1 MGMMKNTSI
10 GSSSKKSN
18 SVQATAAA
26 SIAIAGKSSR
36 ACDGC
41 GVQRAQWYC
50 AADEAYLCDGCDTGV
65 HSANSVAWRHERVRL
80 APNGAPLKM
89 PKRSSSAASSH
100 HLSKPYKTK
109 GVAKEAAA
117 ATDHR
122 QAQATPLLPPPPPP
136 LPTATVV
143 LPSRKRFRSIRP
155 HPQRLRSATTDRRAP
170 RSKKVCKSSSKAS
183 GEEREQKVKVEF
195 VDPCEISCDEVVDDY
210 DDDGGGEAP
219 LEVPAFITV
228 IQDSHETSSQ
238 ISLQQGYNV
247 TGSRFLHEVVGH
259 SASDSDSSFLSGFFK
274 GKAALAQ
281 GGGNL
286 RVGGDAEGEDRFL
299 VPDSFEDCCCL
310 DSGVDGTTVS
320 LIGGGGNS
328 ESSAVFIG
336 GDIPGLVIDDFHGFD
351 YGLNFDLAIRVEE
364 HFDLRV
370 GGGAAAAAASEDH
383 GCFTSTTCSDGSGSS
398 FSSGVDQQQSGDLE
412 NCIPP
417 TPSPFARFFASSRVK
432 TEEEEDVT
440 KQTLQGPAEKLK
452 KKAKEILKCSLEGLS
467 EEDLR
472 HVPSLR
478 LDYEEVLNA
487 WSDRGALW
495 TDDDNLSGSQTVP
508 GSEDSFNSGTPGSC
522 TDICLVP
529 DTMRDEGN
537 LDGGGRGTDDASLS
551 NEGREARV
559 LRYKEKRRTRLFS
572 KKIRYEVRKLNA
584 ERRPRMKV
592 S

>member
-1 MGMMKNTSI
+1 MII
-10 GSSSKKSN
+10 GGYHGKIKLKQKKSCKVLYSTIKLSAVGVIESPFPMQGMDLCIGPYY
-18 SVQATAAA
+18 SVKAP
-26 SIAIAGKSSR
+26 I
-36 ACDGC
+36 
-41 GVQRAQWYC
+41 
-50 AADEAYLCDGCDTGV
+50 CDTGV
-65 HSANSVAWRHERVRL
+65 HSANSVACRHERVRL

-100 HLSKPYKTK
+100 HLSKPYKNK
-109 GVAKEAAA
+109 G
-117 ATDHR
+117 
-122 QAQATPLLPPPPPP
+122 
-136 LPTATVV
+136 
-143 LPSRKRFRSIRP
+143 
-155 HPQRLRSATTDRRAP
+155 RLRSSTTDHRAP

-183 GEEREQKVKVEF
+183 REVHEQKVKVEF
-195 VDPCEISCDEVVDDY
+195 VDPCEISCDEVVDNY

-219 LEVPAFITV
+219 HEVPAFITV

-247 TGSRFLHEVVGH
+247 TGSKFLHEVVGH

-310 DSGVDGTTVS
+310 DSG
-320 LIGGGGNS
+320 
-328 ESSAVFIG
+328 
-336 GDIPGLVIDDFHGFD
+336 
-351 YGLNFDLAIRVEE
+351 
-364 HFDLRV
+364 
-370 GGGAAAAAASEDH
+370 GGAAAAAASEDH

-398 FSSGVDQQQSGDLE
+398 FSSGVDQQQSWDLE

-495 TDDDNLSGSQTVP
+495 TDDDNLSRSQTVP
-508 GSEDSFNSGTPGSC
+508 GGEDSFNS
-522 TDICLVP
+522 
-529 DTMRDEGN
+529 
-537 LDGGGRGTDDASLS
+537 DDASLS

-584 ERRPRMKV
+584 ERRPRMKGRFV
-592 S
+592 KRIQLLSR

>member
-1 MGMMKNTSI
+1 MAHSHC
-10 GSSSKKSN
+10 S
-18 SVQATAAA
+18 ATAAA

-50 AADEAYLCDGCDTGV
+50 AADEAYLCDRCDTGV

-100 HLSKPYKTK
+100 HLSKPYKNK
-109 GVAKEAAA
+109 GRLRSST
-117 ATDHR
+117 TDHR
-122 QAQATPLLPPPPPP
+122 A
-136 LPTATVV
+136 
-143 LPSRKRFRSIRP
+143 PS
-155 HPQRLRSATTDRRAP
+155 
-170 RSKKVCKSSSKAS
+170 SKKVCKSSSRAS
-183 GEEREQKVKVEF
+183 REVHEQKVKVEF
-195 VDPCEISCDEVVDDY
+195 VDPCEISCDEVVDNY

-219 LEVPAFITV
+219 HEVPAFITV

-286 RVGGDAEGEDRFL
+286 R
-299 VPDSFEDCCCL
+299 
-310 DSGVDGTTVS
+310 
-320 LIGGGGNS
+320 
-328 ESSAVFIG
+328 
-336 GDIPGLVIDDFHGFD
+336 
-351 YGLNFDLAIRVEE
+351 
-364 HFDLRV
+364 
-370 GGGAAAAAASEDH
+370 
-383 GCFTSTTCSDGSGSS
+383 
-398 FSSGVDQQQSGDLE
+398 QQSWDLE

-508 GSEDSFNSGTPGSC
+508 GGEDSFNS
-522 TDICLVP
+522 
-529 DTMRDEGN
+529 
-537 LDGGGRGTDDASLS
+537 DDASLS

-584 ERRPRMKV
+584 ERRPRMKGRFV
-592 S
+592 KRIQLLSR

>member
-1 MGMMKNTSI
+1 
-10 GSSSKKSN
+10 KSN
-18 SVQATAAA
+18 SVQAAAAA

-50 AADEAYLCDGCDTGV
+50 AADEAYLCDRCDTGV
-65 HSANSVAWRHERVRL
+65 HSANSVACRHERVRL

-100 HLSKPYKTK
+100 HLSKPYKNK

-117 ATDHR
+117 ATGHR
-122 QAQATPLLPPPPPP
+122 QAQATPLLPPPP
-136 LPTATVV
+136 LPTAT
-143 LPSRKRFRSIRP
+143 
-155 HPQRLRSATTDRRAP
+155 
-170 RSKKVCKSSSKAS
+170 
-183 GEEREQKVKVEF
+183 
-195 VDPCEISCDEVVDDY
+195 
-210 DDDGGGEAP
+210 
-219 LEVPAFITV
+219 
-228 IQDSHETSSQ
+228 
-238 ISLQQGYNV
+238 
-247 TGSRFLHEVVGH
+247 
-259 SASDSDSSFLSGFFK
+259 
-274 GKAALAQ
+274 

-299 VPDSFEDCCCL
+299 VPNSFEDCCCL
-310 DSGVDGTTVS
+310 DSGVDGATVS

-328 ESSAVFIG
+328 EPSAVFIG

-351 YGLNFDLAIRVEE
+351 YGLNFDLAIRGEE
-364 HFDLRV
+364 DFDLRV

-398 FSSGVDQQQSGDLE
+398 FSSGVDQQQSWDLE

-417 TPSPFARFFASSRVK
+417 TPSPFARFFSSSRVK

-495 TDDDNLSGSQTVP
+495 TDDDDLSGSQTVP
-508 GSEDSFNSGTPGSC
+508 GGEDSFNS
-522 TDICLVP
+522 
-529 DTMRDEGN
+529 
-537 LDGGGRGTDDASLS
+537 DDASLS

-584 ERRPRMKV
+584 ERRPRMKGRFV
-592 S
+592 KRIQLPSR